1 MLKNYE
7 KITFR
12 KKLEIKKG
20 FSFKQISTNPPKS
33 TRKKK
38 ENQTSKKGK

>member
-12 KKLEIKKG
+12 KKLEIKEKV
-20 FSFKQISTNPPKS
+20 SLLNKYQQTPQNL
-33 TRKKK
+33 
-38 ENQTSKKGK
+38 QTSKKGK